1 MTPCNSLQKCIEL
14 YKPPRNTN
22 VNMWKLD
29 FDKIFQQSV
38 DGDFN
43 MSFIPDP
50 EFQEELSILVGP
62 SHFSELY
69 I

>member
-1 MTPCNSLQKCIEL
+1 
-14 YKPPRNTN
+14 
-22 VNMWKLD
+22 MWKLD
-29 FDKIFQQSV
+29 FDKTFQQSV